1 MNYNLG
7 LVISKQ
13 FDEIKKTLTGRKYPE
28 NLIWFLTE
36 RCNLKCGHCFVSHKG
51 RKYRDEITYD
61 QINKI
66 LNTSKNSL
74 KKIAFT
80 GGEPLLNKDFENI
93 FISADALPNL
103 KELHVSTNGM
113 FNEKLFSILQKCKN
127 EKIHYHVQSSLD
139 GSEEIHNAIR
149 GNKRS
154 YKGVIELLNMF
165 SEFKKSSNLS
175 LGMSLV
181 MAVSR
186 KNRHIVKETM
196 ELVKPFNVPLTL
208 NFVRSSSD
216 SNLDKNEISDFIPI
230 QNDDNGLTAR
240 EMKSVIHDW
249 SVLAVKY
256 YGSMVYQLNKI
267 RMNNIVQYQE
277 KGTWMFPCAAGINN
291 AIIFSDGAV
300 SVCETKKPFANLQDF
315 DFDYGKLWKKYYDG
329 KMYTC
334 YCSFDCAIEYSVN
347 KSAKGYWVFAK
358 SLMGL

>member
-1 MNYNLG
+1 MNKIKKKIQKYWDKQPCNVKHSNKKYL
-7 LVISKQ
+7 SKEY

-93 FISADALPNL
+93 FISASALPNL

-127 EKIHYHVQSSLD
+127 EKIHYHIQSSLD
-139 GSEEIHNAIR
+139 GSEDIHNTIR

-175 LGMSLV
+175 KISKILV
-181 MAVSR
+181 ITVD
-186 KNRHIVKETM
+186 T
-196 ELVKPFNVPLTL
+196 
-208 NFVRSSSD
+208 
-216 SNLDKNEISDFIPI
+216 NLFSDFL
-230 QNDDNGLTAR
+230 Q
-240 EMKSVIHDW
+240 SFW
-249 SVLAVKY
+249 S
-256 YGSMVYQLNKI
+256 
-267 RMNNIVQYQE
+267 
-277 KGTWMFPCAAGINN
+277 
-291 AIIFSDGAV
+291 
-300 SVCETKKPFANLQDF
+300 
-315 DFDYGKLWKKYYDG
+315 
-329 KMYTC
+329 
-334 YCSFDCAIEYSVN
+334 
-347 KSAKGYWVFAK
+347 
-358 SLMGL
+358 